1 MIIKVNFL
9 KFDFLL
15 FKIYLIF
22 LFFYKKGFMNEYN
35 FFYVIMLKK
44 NVSKGINEI
53 FFFVKDNVFFIFVV
67 EMNVNR
73 ILSVMCI
80 EFVVR

>member
-44 NVSKGINEI
+44 MLVKELMK
-53 FFFVKDNVFFIFVV
+53 FFF
-67 EMNVNR
+67 
-73 ILSVMCI
+73 L
-80 EFVVR
+80 

>member
-1 MIIKVNFL
+1 MNI
-9 KFDFLL
+9 
-15 FKIYLIF
+15 IF
-22 LFFYKKGFMNEYN
+22 LCN
-35 FFYVIMLKK
+35 YVKK